1 MQALAARSFGRGLE
15 IRLNTGKHASL
26 VVKASLALVQRANL
40 HLQKFENSVSIPV
53 INHRIKI

>member
-1 MQALAARSFGRGLE
+1 M
-15 IRLNTGKHASL
+15 HASL

-53 INHRIKI
+53 INDWIKIC